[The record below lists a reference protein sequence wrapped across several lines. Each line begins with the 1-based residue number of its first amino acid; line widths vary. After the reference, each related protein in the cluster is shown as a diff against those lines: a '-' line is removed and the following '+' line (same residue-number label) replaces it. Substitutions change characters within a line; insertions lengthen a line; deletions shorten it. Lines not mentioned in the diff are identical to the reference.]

1 MLGKVIFC
9 FKQKTSYEM
18 RISDWSSD
26 VCSSDLAEAY
36 LRDDDRQRD
45 GAVGRAFQ
53 RKAKAPEHHR
63 RDRAEREAGDR
74 RECGDGER
82 VEQGLDKLVVAERLL
97 IIFRR
102 EAAPDDVAL
111 AVVEAE
117 DDEYDQRR
125 VKEQHHRAD
134 PKDRKS
140 TRLNSSH

>member
-1 MLGKVIFC
+1 MGIVFF
-9 FKQKTSYEM
+9 FKQKTAYEM

-26 VCSSDLAEAY
+26 VCSSDL
-36 LRDDDRQRD
+36 
-45 GAVGRAFQ
+45 
-53 RKAKAPEHHR
+53 
-63 RDRAEREAGDR
+63 DRAEREAGDR

-134 PKDRKS
+134 PKA
-140 TRLNSSH
+140 HP

>member
-1 MLGKVIFC
+1 MIRRPPRSTRTDTLFPYTTRFRSG
-9 FKQKTSYEM
+9 
-18 RISDWSSD
+18 DA
-26 VCSSDLAEAY
+26 DLY

-45 GAVGRAFQ
+45 GAVDRAFQ

-134 PKDRKS
+134 PKA
-140 TRLNSSH
+140 HP